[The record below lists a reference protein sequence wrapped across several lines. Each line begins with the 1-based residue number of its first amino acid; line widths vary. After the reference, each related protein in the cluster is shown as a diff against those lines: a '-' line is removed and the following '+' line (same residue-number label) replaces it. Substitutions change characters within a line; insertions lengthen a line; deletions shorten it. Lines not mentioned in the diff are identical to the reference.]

1 LNSDNIP
8 TFVFAALLFLVW
20 VFLVIT
26 DRADAAPLVDAIKTG
41 LLSIGV
47 FHTALTVPPKS

>member
-1 LNSDNIP
+1 MNSDNIP